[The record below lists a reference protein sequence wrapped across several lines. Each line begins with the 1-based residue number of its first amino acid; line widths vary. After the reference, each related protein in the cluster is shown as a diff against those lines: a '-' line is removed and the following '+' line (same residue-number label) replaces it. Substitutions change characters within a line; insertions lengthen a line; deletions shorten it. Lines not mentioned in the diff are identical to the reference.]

1 VREFHNRWT
10 QDIALEE
17 WNTCRSGVIAGEVV
31 ICKHLTEEQ
40 VRTAHLTAVQKPS
53 AVVSAVTTKGNGGDF
68 ANILRG
74 NGEE

>member
-1 VREFHNRWT
+1 
-10 QDIALEE
+10 
-17 WNTCRSGVIAGEVV
+17 VV

-53 AVVSAVTTKGNGGDF
+53 AVVSAVTKGNGGDF

-74 NGEE
+74 KGEE

>member
-53 AVVSAVTTKGNGGDF
+53 AVVSAFTKGNGGDF

-74 NGEE
+74 KGEE